1 MEVRP
6 VSVSVEGG
14 GRVEEVMAERVI
26 FIFKVVNTEVGNK
39 VYNLFE
45 AEASEPQPVL
55 MSD

>member
-1 MEVRP
+1 M
-6 VSVSVEGG
+6 SVSVEGG